1 MNEIQRYE
9 FDRQGFVVIENLLTK
24 AQAARLAAAVDA
36 LEEHAVARLAAPPRK
51 RSPWGPEYHRDLD
64 LGYHVQGAR
73 EEGSTVII
81 EDFWNADPAFDL
93 LVGHQPTMDYVSAVV
108 QGRAT
113 INNSEIRIR
122 YRGNQSTNH
131 GGTRAANGKY
141 RYHVNPSGIDCMMV
155 RMVYFVQDVSNEQ
168 GAFCVIPGTHKANFD
183 CPYDTNHPDREPGV
197 IGLEVKA
204 GDAIFFT
211 EALRHGGLT
220 NRSTQVRK
228 TLHVGYGPHFMMSQ
242 NIATMDEP
250 QYLTDATRARL
261 TPAQLDLFRPY
272 PAP

>member
-1 MNEIQRYE
+1 LL
-9 FDRQGFVVIENLLTK
+9 VIENLLTP
-24 AQAARLAAAVDA
+24 AQVATLAPAVDA

-51 RSPWGPEYHRDLD
+51 RSPWGAEYHRDPD
-64 LGYHVQGAR
+64 LGYHVQGSR
-73 EEGSTVII
+73 EQGSTVII

-93 LVGHQPTMDYVSAVV
+93 LIGHQPTMKYVCAVI

-131 GGTRAANGKY
+131 GGTGPANSKY
-141 RYHVNPSGIDCMMV
+141 RYHVNQHGINCMMV
-155 RMVYFVQDVSNEQ
+155 RMVYFLHDVSNEQ
-168 GAFCVIPGTHKANFD
+168 GAFCVVPGTHKGNFD
-183 CPYDTNHPDREPGV
+183 CPYDTNDPDVEPGV
-197 IGLEVKA
+197 VGLEVKA

-220 NRSTQVRK
+220 NRSAQVRK

-250 QYLTDATRARL
+250 PYITDTTRARL

-272 PAP
+272 PDG